1 MCNICNMCVCV
12 WIKRGREREYHAI
25 SKAYLFKNKYF
36 IGINSLG

>member
-12 WIKRGREREYHAI
+12 DKKREGEREYAI

-36 IGINSLG
+36 IGVNSLD